1 MPWGPSEPSNVNR
14 RQMGIQLL
22 FGAISLLWG
31 IAGILLT
38 VAPTVGRG
46 FAQKVLTNSWQRFWT
61 AQGMLLMGLVLIIG
75 TAALQ
80 GFLLWVSCGV
90 IVVIKACILLGS
102 SEAFRNRVMIMV
114 TTRSLWVY
122 RGSGILTLVLAVLL
136 AADTIIHG

>member
-1 MPWGPSEPSNVNR
+1 
-14 RQMGIQLL
+14 MGIQLL